1 MGRLFSKY
9 FIPLSCGISLFLPTN
24 QLQAASCT
32 AYDPLVFGP
41 DKPPKA
47 KLVRGH
53 KGMVV
58 TAQHL
63 ASEVGAKILREGG
76 NAADAAVA
84 VGYAMAVVYPAAAS
98 LGGGGF
104 ATIYDPRSAKGKASF
119 VDYRERAPLKA
130 TENMYLDAQGN
141 PSKTD
146 SKVGW
151 KAVATPGVVA
161 GLEEIRQK
169 WGTLSR
175 EKLIAPAIALA
186 QDGFVLEQGDIDLL
200 NTSQPFFRKSK
211 ESIGVFTTLEGMDL
225 KVGDRLRQPQLA
237 QTLRKI
243 SHHGKDGFYKGSVA
257 KEIVKE
263 SQKSGGILSEQDL
276 SAYKV
281 RQFKPLQCA
290 YRGYE
295 IYTAPL
301 PSAGGVALCEILGVL
316 EHYNLKEMGLQ
327 SEESV
332 QVQIEAMRRAYW
344 DRRLLGD
351 GVSPE
356 IINHFLDP
364 AYQMQIADHL
374 PKKAPKNTAHLEDP
388 FSEKHET
395 THYSII
401 DRNGMA
407 VSITCTLDGWFGAG
421 VLAGKTGIWMNDEM
435 DDFSLKAGA
444 PNMFGIPGA
453 KANAIAPG
461 KTPLSSMSPTIVTRS
476 QGDVFMVTGSP
487 GGSRIPTIT
496 LSVLTGVLDG
506 RMNVAKAVKHSRFH
520 EQWAPSVVEV
530 EPKAIPTSVQ
540 HVLEKKGYHFVT
552 RHPWGMA
559 GSITVQK
566 KKDSLIVSGAADPRR
581 FGGSA
586 VAE

>member
-1 MGRLFSKY
+1 
-9 FIPLSCGISLFLPTN
+9 
-24 QLQAASCT
+24 
-32 AYDPLVFGP
+32 
-41 DKPPKA
+41 
-47 KLVRGH
+47 
-53 KGMVV
+53 MVV

-63 ASEVGAKILREGG
+63 ASEVGAEILREGG

-104 ATIYDPRSAKGKASF
+104 ATIYDPQNATQKASF

-130 TENMYLDAQGN
+130 TEKMYLDAQGH

-146 SKVGW
+146 SKTGW

-175 EKLIAPAIALA
+175 EKLMAPAIKLA
-186 QDGFVLEQGDIDLL
+186 QDGFILEQGDIDLL
-200 NTSQPFFRKSK
+200 NTSQPFFRKNK
-211 ESIGVFTTLEGMDL
+211 EAKGVFTNADGKDL
-225 KVGDRLRQPQLA
+225 KVGDRQVQHQLA
-237 QTLRKI
+237 KTLRLI
-243 SHHGKDGFYKGSVA
+243 SNQGKEGFYKGSVA
-257 KEIVKE
+257 KEMTSVRQNPNE
-263 SQKSGGILSEQDL
+263 ILSEKDL
-276 SAYKV
+276 AAYKV
-281 RQFKPLQCA
+281 REFNPLQCA
-290 YRGYE
+290 YHGYE

-316 EHYNLKEMGLQ
+316 EHYNLRKMGFQ
-327 SEESV
+327 SEAAY

-351 GVSPE
+351 GVSPK
-356 IINHFLDP
+356 IIDHFLDFK
-364 AYQMQIADHL
+364 YQEKIAETL
-374 PKKAPKNTAHLEDP
+374 PKEAPKDPKNLEDP

-407 VSITCTLDGWFGAG
+407 VSITCTMDGWFGAG
-421 VLAGKTGIWMNDEM
+421 VLAGKTGVWMNDEM

-461 KTPLSSMSPTIVTRS
+461 KTPLSSMSPTIVTTS
-476 QGDVFMVTGSP
+476 KGQVFMVTGSP

-506 RMNVAKAVKHSRFH
+506 HMNVAKAVKRPRFH

-530 EPKAIPTSVQ
+530 EPKAVPSSVQ
-540 HVLEKKGYHFVT
+540 HALGKKGYHFVE

-559 GSITVQK
+559 GSIVVSQQR
-566 KKDSLIVSGAADPRR
+566 KDSRKVFGAADPRR
-581 FGGSA
+581 LGGST
-586 VAE
+586 VSE